1 MYFHIFISRIFRVDL
16 KVLGYENEFESQSCC
31 SIDHLFRRL
40 GSLVTANHFRLIWLT
55 VLVCKKIKK
64 KKQKKNNW
72 PTSAKRMR
80 GRSHLSDKRKVLEQN
95 ICLKIE
101 TVLNIQLKHN
111 IIKININF

>member
-1 MYFHIFISRIFRVDL
+1 
-16 KVLGYENEFESQSCC
+16 
-31 SIDHLFRRL
+31 
-40 GSLVTANHFRLIWLT
+40 
-55 VLVCKKIKK
+55 
-64 KKQKKNNW
+64 
-72 PTSAKRMR
+72 MR